1 MQDLITKFIRSPLA
15 IGIVCGN
22 ALVAVGAALAGIA
35 PVLVVASLFL
45 FVTGG
50 ELALVLLSKPG
61 AKAILGEQKRER
73 DEHDAERLEETAHL
87 RKRLAML
94 RIENPE
100 VKAAI
105 DRLVFVAGVYLE
117 SCAKGN
123 ARDPI
128 VEDAVQ
134 HAANAVDGY
143 LHLID
148 AGRIGS
154 RIESKPSTGPQDL
167 EQKAILS
174 LDGSTRLI
182 AEKIALPF
190 GGLEGNHTVLDAMDG
205 RQELEE

>member
-1 MQDLITKFIRSPLA
+1 MHDLMAKFFRSPLA

-22 ALVAVGAALAGIA
+22 ALLAAGATLAGIA
-35 PVLVVASLFL
+35 PVLLTAPLFAL
-45 FVTGG
+45 VTGG
-50 ELALVLLSKPG
+50 EFALVLLSKPG

-73 DEHDAERLEETAHL
+73 SEHDADRLEETARL

-100 VKAAI
+100 AKAAVE
-105 DRLVFVAGVYLE
+105 RLVFAAGLYLE

-123 ARDPI
+123 ARNPI
-128 VEDAVQ
+128 VEDAV
-134 HAANAVDGY
+134 HNAAETVDGY
-143 LHLID
+143 LHVSD

-154 RIESKPSTGPQDL
+154 RIEGEPSTAQQNL
-167 EQKAILS
+167 EQKLILS

-182 AEKIALPF
+182 AEKLALPF
-190 GGLEGNHTVLDAMDG
+190 GGIEGNHTVLDAMDG

>member
-1 MQDLITKFIRSPLA
+1 MQNLITKFLRSPLA
-15 IGIVCGN
+15 IGVVCGN
-22 ALVAVGAALAGIA
+22 ALLAVGAALAGIA
-35 PVLVVASLFL
+35 PVLVVAPLFV

-50 ELALVLLSKPG
+50 ELAMILLSKSG
-61 AKAILGEQKRER
+61 AKAILAEQKRER
-73 DEHDAERLEETAHL
+73 DEHDAECLEETARQ

-123 ARDPI
+123 ARNPI

-134 HAANAVDGY
+134 NAAKTVDGY

-154 RIESKPSTGPQDL
+154 RIESKAPTGPQDL

-182 AEKIALPF
+182 AEQLALPF
-190 GGLEGNHTVLDAMDG
+190 GGLEGNHTVLDAVDG
-205 RQELEE
+205 RQELEK